1 MQNFQGNLQNNGG
14 QGNLS
19 AFLPYDLTA
28 ARVAAAAYKHKMG
41 ELASLERAGTLMEMA
56 YLYEAASLL
65 GLAGVSALELKQIAN
80 QAAALQAAGS
90 ALEDNNP
97 FVPGSGMEQE
107 ALENA
112 NDAVEE
118 DEGLATSG
126 QTGEGEELEGQ
137 RQRVTGDGLEGA
149 SASESP
155 GTSSNTSQ
163 DENAPETAGGES
175 QLGSENSEPEEKKSS
190 FYSTLPGRKSAEKKG
205 EDKQESETEKEPAKE
220 ASTTAGG
227 DEDNK
232 QAGDD
237 FVAPGNLPEKEKST
251 KNSKEKGGKTESDK
265 DEDSKEEEKEANEQA
280 EQTKKRMSFLRRAAA
295 FRKGGVPS
303 LKKEVTK
310 QVEKYGSEVAY
321 TFIEKTGLGFIAPT
335 FGLSLILMVFS
346 LDVLWFL
353 SFVLGFKLPTT
364 QVLRI
369 VAYNI
374 VLIII
379 IVIIIAIILALFY
392 YVCQTPGLGAILG
405 ALATNVCS
413 PFNP

>member
-137 RQRVTGDGLEGA
+137 GQSVTGDGLEGA

-155 GTSSNTSQ
+155 ETSNHASQ

-190 FYSTLPGRKSAEKKG
+190 FYSTLPGRKSAEKNE

-220 ASTTAGG
+220 ASTKADG
-227 DEDNK
+227 EDNK

-237 FVAPGNLPEKEKST
+237 FVAPGNLPEKEKSA

-265 DEDSKEEEKEANEQA
+265 DEGSKEEEKEANAQA

-310 QVEKYGSEVAY
+310 QVEKYGSRWLFNV
-321 TFIEKTGLGFIAPT
+321 IEENGLAFAIPTLTLSLVLMVIVLDIVWFVSFGLG
-335 FGLSLILMVFS
+335 L
-346 LDVLWFL
+346 
-353 SFVLGFKLPTT
+353 KLPTT
-364 QVLRI
+364 QVLRL

-374 VLIII
+374 LLIVVLV
-379 IVIIIAIILALFY
+379 IVIALILALIFAM
-392 YVCQTPGLGAILG
+392 CQIPGLGFILG
-405 ALATNVCS
+405 GLASGVCS
-413 PFNP
+413 AFTP

>member
-1 MQNFQGNLQNNGG
+1 MQDFQGNLHNNGG

-90 ALEDNNP
+90 ALEGNNP
-97 FVPGSGMEQE
+97 FVSGSGMEQE
-107 ALENA
+107 ALESA

-118 DEGLATSG
+118 DAGIANSEQAMPEAGLGGQQQSDASSGTPTATS
-126 QTGEGEELEGQ
+126 
-137 RQRVTGDGLEGA
+137 
-149 SASESP
+149 SESAE
-155 GTSSNTSQ
+155 TNSSLKQ
-163 DENAPETAGGES
+163 DDGVPENIAGPES
-175 QLGSENSEPEEKKSS
+175 QLGAENATPEEKKSS
-190 FYSTLPGRKSAEKKG
+190 FYSTLPGRKSAEKNK
-205 EDKQESETEKEPAKE
+205 EDKQEGETEKEPAKE
-220 ASTTAGG
+220 ASSQAGG
-227 DEDNK
+227 EADK
-232 QAGDD
+232 QARDD
-237 FVAPGNLPEKEKST
+237 FVAPENLPEKEAST
-251 KNSKEKGGKTESDK
+251 KNSQDKGKKTESDK
-265 DEDSKEEEKEANEQA
+265 DEGSKEEEKQSNAQA

-310 QVEKYGSEVAY
+310 QVEKYGSEVAFN
-321 TFIEKTGLGFIAPT
+321 FIEKTGLGFTVPT
-335 FGLSLILMVFS
+335 FGLSLILMVIS
-346 LDVLWFL
+346 LDILWFL

-369 VAYNI
+369 IAYNI
-374 VLIII
+374 VLIIV
-379 IVIIIAIILALFY
+379 IVIIIALILSLVFA
-392 YVCQTPGLGAILG
+392 VCQIPGLGAILG
-405 ALATNVCS
+405 SLATNVCS
-413 PFNP
+413 AFNP